1 MADRKLDSSTAF
13 AEDAAEIRQ
22 DRARE
27 EAAVQAEADRK
38 QLDET
43 EPGGKYL
50 VADILVDAEG
60 KPLKDT

>member
-1 MADRKLDSSTAF
+1 MAERKLDSSTDGAL
-13 AEDAAEIRQ
+13 DEIRQ

-43 EPGGKYL
+43 DPGGKYL
-50 VADILVDAEG
+50 VADVLVDAEG
-60 KPLKDT
+60 KPVKDK

>member
-1 MADRKLDSSTAF
+1 MADRKLDSST
-13 AEDAAEIRQ
+13 DGVLAEIRQ

-43 EPGGKYL
+43 EPGGRYL